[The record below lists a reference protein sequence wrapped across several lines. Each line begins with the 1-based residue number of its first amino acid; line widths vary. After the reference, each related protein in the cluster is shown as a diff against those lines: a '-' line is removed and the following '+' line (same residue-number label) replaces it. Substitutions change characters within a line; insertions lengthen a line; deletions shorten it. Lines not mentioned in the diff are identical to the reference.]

1 MANDTQFYVLGI
13 LLLLVSVRCV
23 PVGATINEMA
33 DLIASAANINVVASM
48 IDKAMYS
55 QFGNKLFLLC
65 QVFKNGEVTNK
76 FLRVRNM
83 VQKLVMKF
91 NGQAGRM

>member
-1 MANDTQFYVLGI
+1 
-13 LLLLVSVRCV
+13 
-23 PVGATINEMA
+23 
-33 DLIASAANINVVASM
+33 M

-55 QFGNKLFLLC
+55 QFGNTLC